1 MSELTRKQQ
10 IEALEFVMV
19 LIDRCRGFSDRDTHR
34 AYLLG
39 ARILGL
45 RYKDACRLYKNARLH
60 GAQAAIDRD
69 PGLISP
75 GEVVGEVYFASTND
89 GLVKIGHS
97 GDPAAR
103 IRVVSRQI
111 RRPLGLLATVRGF
124 MLHEHVMHM
133 AAKAAWL
140 GGEFY
145 DAAQLARLPDFAFLD
160 RRQKP
165 QAVA

>member
-1 MSELTRKQQ
+1 MSELSREQQ
-10 IEALEFVMV
+10 IESLEFVLG

-60 GAQAAIDRD
+60 GASAAVERD
-69 PGLISP
+69 PDIITA
-75 GEVVGEVYFASTND
+75 GEYVGEVYFASTSD

-97 GDPAAR
+97 TDPAAR

-111 RRPLGLLATVRGF
+111 RRPLDLVATVRGF
-124 MLHEHVMHM
+124 MLHEHVMHI

-145 DAAQLARLPDFAFLD
+145 DAVQLASLPDFAFLD